1 MTPGQ
6 IEKAA
11 EELKSIAERYVWFND
26 YGCCGIENSALPDIE
41 SFLTRFSQQCE
52 ADALERAAVEV
63 GKYINHSSEAFQ
75 DLDTMEHCRA
85 IRSLKP
91 KAQ

>member
-1 MTPGQ
+1 MTQEQ

-11 EELKSIAERYVWFND
+11 EELRDSLWDGYANISPDAEWGEVTQAVFK
-26 YGCCGIENSALPDIE
+26 

-52 ADALERAAVEV
+52 ADALERAADVAQRAQPPKA
-63 GKYINHSSEAFQ
+63 GSMIAF
-75 DLDTMEHCRA
+75 R

-91 KAQ
+91 KAL